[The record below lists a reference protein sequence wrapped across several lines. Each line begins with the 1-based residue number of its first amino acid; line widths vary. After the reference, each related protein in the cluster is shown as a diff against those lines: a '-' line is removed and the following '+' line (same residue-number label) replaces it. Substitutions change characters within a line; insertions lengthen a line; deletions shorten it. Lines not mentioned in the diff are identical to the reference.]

1 MTTFVTGFPGFLGS
15 ALVDRLVADPP
26 GEADVTCLVQPKY
39 RSVAEDRAEAI
50 ERANGAPGAIELVE
64 GDITE
69 PDLGLRSRYRH
80 LRSRTTAAYHLA
92 AVYDLGVGRS
102 LARRVNVDGTRHFLD
117 FVEGTSDLDRLHHVS
132 TCYVSGRHEGRF
144 GPEDLLVGQRFN
156 NHYEATKFQ
165 AEVAVRRAM
174 DRGLPATIYRPGI
187 VVGDSR
193 TGETAKYDGPY
204 QVVRFL
210 LRQPRVAVLPM
221 VGDPTSVELNVV
233 PREYVIGAI
242 DALRKRPESEG
253 ETYQL
258 ANPAPP
264 TVDEFV
270 DRLAAAAERRVVRVP
285 VPKAALKGA
294 LAHVPGLSTTTGIQP
309 ELVDYF
315 DLPTRYDT
323 AKTVSALEDTDLTC
337 PPLHEYLDTLV
348 EFVRAN
354 PDAATS
360 PMA

>member
-15 ALVDRLVADPP
+15 ALVDRLVAESPD
-26 GEADVTCLVQPKY
+26 EADVTCLIQPKY
-39 RSVAEDRAEAI
+39 RSLAEDRAESI
-50 ERANGAPGAIELVE
+50 EGSNGAPGAVDLVE
-64 GDITE
+64 GDIAE
-69 PDLGLRSRYRH
+69 PDLGLGDRYDQLQSRS
-80 LRSRTTAAYHLA
+80 TAAYHLA

-102 LARRVNVDGTRHFLD
+102 LARRVNVDGTRHVLD
-117 FVEGTSDLDRLHHVS
+117 FVEGTPDFDRLHYVS
-132 TCYVSGRHEGRF
+132 TCYVSGRHDGRF

-174 DRGLPATIYRPGI
+174 TRGLPATVYRPGI

-204 QVVRFL
+204 QVIRFL
-210 LRQPRVAVLPM
+210 LRQPRIAVLPM
-221 VGDPTSVELNVV
+221 IGDPGSTELNVV
-233 PREYVIGAI
+233 PREYVIEAI
-242 DALRKRPESEG
+242 DALRRRPSSEG

-258 ANPAPP
+258 ANPDPP

-270 DRLAAAAERRVVRVP
+270 ELAAAATGRRTVRVP
-285 VPKAALKGA
+285 VPRRVLKGA
-294 LAHVPGLSTTTGIQP
+294 LEHVPHLSGATGIQP

-315 DLPTRYDT
+315 DLPTRYDA
-323 AKTVSALEDTDLTC
+323 AKTVSALEGTAVTC

-354 PDAATS
+354 PDAAGG